1 MSLSI
6 SGSSGF
12 LQAQQAMFAKLDLN
26 TDGSLSADEFS
37 ALGQNMPPQDGAR
50 QLSGGGGFQGF
61 SAETLG
67 ALMGVQEMSHED
79 RSAEIFSNA
88 DADGDGSLT
97 AEELSTDM
105 AAHAPPGADGTD
117 SATRAAELI
126 SAGDTDGDGALSAEE
141 FTALKPQGGPPPG
154 GPPPS
159 DASTSTSSTTSTTG
173 TEEEQ
178 TYDAADTNKDGTV
191 SMSELLA
198 SLQSSN
204 EVASGFSSTVSDLMT
219 KLLEQLQAEV
229 SASTEAVTA

>member
-26 TDGSLSADEFS
+26 TDGALNAEEFS
-37 ALGQNMPPQDGAR
+37 ALGQNMPSQGGAR
-50 QLSGGGGFQGF
+50 QLKGGGGSQGF
-61 SAETLG
+61 SPETLG
-67 ALMGVQEMSHED
+67 ALLGVQQMSQADRAAEM
-79 RSAEIFSNA
+79 FSTA

-97 AEELSTDM
+97 AEELSADM

-117 SATRAAELI
+117 SASRAADLF

-141 FTALKPQGGPPPG
+141 FTALKPPQGGPPPG

-159 DASTSTSSTTSTTG
+159 GSTGSTGAS
-173 TEEEQ
+173 EEET
-178 TYDAADTNKDGTV
+178 TYDAADTNKDGSV

-198 SLQSSN
+198 SLQSSSD
-204 EVASGFSSTVSDLMT
+204 VASGFSSEVSDMMA
-219 KLLEQLQAEV
+219 KLLDQLKAATT
-229 SASTEAVTA
+229 SSTEAVTA

>member
-50 QLSGGGGFQGF
+50 QLTGGGGFQGF

-105 AAHAPPGADGTD
+105 AAHAPPGADATD

-159 DASTSTSSTTSTTG
+159 DASTSTSSTSA

-178 TYDAADTNKDGTV
+178 TYDAADTNQDGTV
-191 SMSELLA
+191 SMGELLA

-204 EVASGFSSTVSDLMT
+204 EVASGFSSDVSDLMT

>member
-37 ALGQNMPPQDGAR
+37 AIGQNMPSQGGAR
-50 QLSGGGGFQGF
+50 QLKGGGGFQGF

-67 ALMGVQEMSHED
+67 ALIGVQQMSHAD
-79 RSAEIFSNA
+79 RAAEIFSGA

-97 AEELSTDM
+97 ADELTADM
-105 AAHAPPGADGTD
+105 AAHAPPGMDGTD
-117 SATRAAELI
+117 TASRAADLV
-126 SAGDTDGDGALSAEE
+126 SAGDADGDGVLSAEE
-141 FTALKPQGGPPPG
+141 FTALKPPQGGPPPMG
-154 GPPPS
+154 GS
-159 DASTSTSSTTSTTG
+159 G
-173 TEEEQ
+173 ETEEEQ

-204 EVASGFSSTVSDLMT
+204 EVASGFSSDVSDLMAR
-219 KLLEQLQAEV
+219 LLEKLQAEV
-229 SASTEAVTA
+229 ASSTEGVTA